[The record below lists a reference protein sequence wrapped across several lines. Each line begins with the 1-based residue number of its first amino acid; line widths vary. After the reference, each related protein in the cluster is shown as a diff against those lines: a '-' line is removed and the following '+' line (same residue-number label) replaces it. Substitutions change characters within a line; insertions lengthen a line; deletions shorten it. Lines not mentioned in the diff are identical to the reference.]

1 MYMYC
6 VLKNNMYLCSV
17 IEKQKV
23 TQVNQACQN

>member
-1 MYMYC
+1 MYRYC
-6 VLKNNMYLCSV
+6 IIQNIVYLCSV

>member
-1 MYMYC
+1 MYTYC
-6 VLKNNMYLCSV
+6 VIEKIKYLRSV